1 MLETQQLAATRVDDE
16 PTVRVS
22 VPAPKAFSR
31 KFIFLILFIAF
42 LVNAAMV
49 LVGLPKVSRALA
61 PAYSMNYG
69 DLYDL
74 IAKNVGQG
82 NGYRVDAN
90 MGYTMLRE
98 PGYPLLLA
106 AAFRLGGYGI
116 QTARGACVLLA
127 FGAALLLLLLTQ
139 EIASDSMTAL
149 TAALLFLLYP
159 GILVAE
165 IRAGSELPSIF
176 TVMLFMLALHGA
188 LKKESLWN
196 YGAAGLFLG
205 AAVLVRSE
213 VLLFPVLL
221 LIYLLF
227 AAKGWAE
234 RRKAVERITVLALG
248 TTAVMSP
255 WIIRNYKLVH
265 SLVPTATVAG
275 VAAQTG
281 LYTCENASPDEPF
294 VLTDSKAGLDR
305 ARMAEQ
311 LRIPFVGAY
320 YYQIF
325 YTPQDELE
333 FDRALRKNVSAE
345 YRGHPEILAKCAF
358 RNLFFNF
365 WFLGKTPKSVLLN
378 MLVQAPLLAL
388 ALAGIVIL
396 WKQKLLRNAS
406 MILLYIFYIPAVH
419 APILAQARYSMLVV
433 PFLSILAAVFLVS
446 AWRRLSQRV

>member
-1 MLETQQLAATRVDDE
+1 MMLETQQLAATRVDDE

-176 TVMLFMLALHGA
+176 TVMLFML
-188 LKKESLWN
+188 
-196 YGAAGLFLG
+196 
-205 AAVLVRSE
+205 
-213 VLLFPVLL
+213 LFPVLL

-265 SLVPTATVAG
+265 SLVSTATVAG